1 MERIRR
7 LYGKYA
13 YQLAAG
19 KERAVA
25 GDQGNSTRQFIP
37 SGALRRLLLPPT
49 YGRHVTEVAEF
60 TILSVEVWAS
70 GLVVNIH
77 LPSDGAPEP
86 RLTLQDHFGT
96 EYTLQDS
103 ATVGTRN
110 LQVFAPSVPPGTRS
124 LTVRSADDDGRPVVT
139 FAVPWMAVPESQPT
153 LAAGPRGRSSGTDG
167 PYEPELRRPA

>member
-1 MERIRR
+1 MSN
-7 LYGKYA
+7 L
-13 YQLAAG
+13 
-19 KERAVA
+19 
-25 GDQGNSTRQFIP
+25 IP
-37 SGALRRLLLPPT
+37 SGEFRRMLLPPT
-49 YGRHVTEVAEF
+49 YGRNVTPATEF

-70 GLVVNIH
+70 RLVVNIH

-110 LQVFAPSVPPGTRS
+110 LQVFTPSLPPGTRS

-139 FAVPWMAVPESQPT
+139 FAVPLMAVPGSRPS

-167 PYEPELRRPA
+167 PYEPELR

>member
-1 MERIRR
+1 M
-7 LYGKYA
+7 
-13 YQLAAG
+13 
-19 KERAVA
+19 A
-25 GDQGNSTRQFIP
+25 GDQGNTARKFIP
-37 SGALRRLLLPPT
+37 SGVLRRLLLPPT
-49 YGRHVTEVAEF
+49 YGRHVTPVTEF
-60 TILSVEVWAS
+60 TVLSVEVWAS

-96 EYTLQDS
+96 KYTLQDS

-110 LQVFAPSVPPGTRS
+110 LQVFTPTVPPGTRS

-139 FAVPWMAVPESQPT
+139 FAVPLMAVPE
-153 LAAGPRGRSSGTDG
+153 ARAGVADGPDGRSGATDA